1 MANDTAFCNFG
12 SADFAVDLASPP
24 PPPLPFLL
32 LRRQAVL
39 SWLMRVPVSQAQ

>member
-12 SADFAVDLASPP
+12 SADLAVDLASP